1 MTRGI
6 AFCIDTSPY
15 HGNDNMDADT
25 VNNNPGVLGISCA
38 ENAPEERAKT
48 ELQRFKKALIDAGF
62 CVDPDPWTEDEIA
75 EGLTPAAFIINT
87 IDAKRLAQAKQAW
100 FASSYETVKELMAGM
115 TPEVFASDNDLI
127 VKIRNHMEDNF
138 RDMVCLDNGGGPRVY
153 NLDRFIRTME
163 PNKLYFICDQ
173 AIILYA

>member
-6 AFCIDTSPY
+6 AFCIDTSPC
-15 HGNDNMDADT
+15 HGNNNMDADT
-25 VNNNPGVLGISCA
+25 INENPKLLGISYA
-38 ENAPEERAKT
+38 ENAPTERVKN
-48 ELQRFKKALIDAGF
+48 ELQRFKKALIGAGF
-62 CVDPDPWTEDEIA
+62 CVEPDPWAEDEIA
-75 EGLTPAAFIINT
+75 EGTTPAAFIINA
-87 IDAKRLAQAKQAW
+87 IDADKLAQAKQAW
-100 FASSYETVKELMAGM
+100 FASRYETVKELMARM
-115 TPEVFASDNDLI
+115 TPETFAINNDLI

-138 RDMVCLDNGGGPRVY
+138 SDMVCLDNGGGPRIY